1 MNIDQKREKKKRIHE
16 SFLVQEKLLR
26 EDLIINGSKG

>member
-1 MNIDQKREKKKRIHE
+1 MNIDQKREKKRIHE